1 MKIVRLGTRLDR
13 PNGMRFLK
21 KVVVASVL
29 LLTMSVYLLS
39 ERTSVRVH
47 AKVFGGPP
55 LGFTGAPDEGT
66 CIGCH
71 YTFGQ
76 PNVPGSG
83 GSVALSG
90 LPATYSPGQT
100 YTVTVTV
107 VHPTARRWG
116 FETTPIDAAGTSS
129 TVGTLTILDQVRT
142 IKREAGARTY
152 ISHYAADN
160 APASEDGTYPGKAG
174 SNSWTFNWTA
184 PPASTGDVTFYAV
197 GNAANNQ
204 VTPEDDYIYT
214 TSAVV
219 RAPNSAPVFAS
230 LPDRALSAGDRIAFN
245 VIATDPEGAQVAL
258 TASPLTNS
266 SFDSLS
272 GRFVFT
278 AGASQL
284 GTTQQV
290 TFTASDGSVQ
300 TQKVVNLVVVSEG
313 AALLSGLLKPTGAS
327 NYLDSSEA
335 SGFELTA
342 NGTFGSGAKVVFNG
356 LELTSQ
362 LPLSGPQALAA
373 QVPASELTHSGAY
386 IVRVRLSDGTVT
398 NGRTV
403 ALAASVNAQ
412 AAATVDAAAYRA
424 PGAPSQIATVFGT
437 NLIIGSTAAAA
448 STIPLPGT
456 LAGATVF
463 VNGVKSPLFY
473 AGAGQIN
480 IQIPSSTTNGQ
491 AEVVVLRDDGVASH
505 GTLQVAAAA
514 PAVFTANSTGEGQAA
529 ALNPDFSPNGDPAAH
544 PQFKRGVK
552 GSYVVLFASGNGTAL
567 VNTSNGQPAVI
578 KDGESA
584 PQSPLIGTLE
594 LPVVTI
600 GGKTAV
606 VYFSGLAPG
615 YVGFWQ
621 LNVQIPPDSPS
632 GAAVEVLMTFGGRN
646 SNRVTIAVE

>member
-1 MKIVRLGTRLDR
+1 
-13 PNGMRFLK
+13 
-21 KVVVASVL
+21 
-29 LLTMSVYLLS
+29 MSFYLLS
-39 ERTSVRVH
+39 ERSSMRVH
-47 AKVFGGPP
+47 AKVIGGPP

-83 GSVALSG
+83 GSIVLSG
-90 LPATYSPGQT
+90 LPATFSPGQT

-107 VHPTARRWG
+107 AHPTARRWG
-116 FETTPIDAAGTSS
+116 FETTTIDATGSS
-129 TVGTLTILDQVRT
+129 GNIGTLTILDSVRT
-142 IKREAGARTY
+142 IKRAAGGRTY
-152 ISHYAADN
+152 ISHYTSETASAA
-160 APASEDGTYPGKAG
+160 EDGTYPGKAG

-184 PPASTGDVTFYAV
+184 PAASAGDVTFYAV

-219 RAPNSAPVFAS
+219 RAPNSAPVFAN
-230 LPDRALSAGDRIAFN
+230 LPDRVLTVSDRIAFN
-245 VIATDPEGAQVAL
+245 VNATDPEGAQVAL
-258 TASPLTNS
+258 AASPLTNS
-266 SFDSLS
+266 TFDSLS
-272 GRFVFT
+272 GRFIFT

-290 TFTASDGSVQ
+290 TFTASDGSAQ
-300 TQKVVNLVVVSEG
+300 TQKVISLFIVSEG
-313 AALLSGLLKPTGAS
+313 ASLLSGLVKSTGPS

-335 SGFELTA
+335 TGFEVTA
-342 NGTFGSGAKVVFNG
+342 NGTFGSGAKVLFNG
-356 LELTSQ
+356 IELTSQ
-362 LPLSGPQALAA
+362 VALLGPQALAA

-386 IVRVRLSDGTVT
+386 IVRVRLGDGTVT
-398 NGRTV
+398 NARTI
-403 ALAASVNAQ
+403 ALAGSINTQPAV
-412 AAATVDAAAYRA
+412 TVEAAAYRA
-424 PGAPSQIATVFGT
+424 PGAPGQIAAVFGT
-437 NLIIGSTAAAA
+437 SLIIGSTAAGAT
-448 STIPLPGT
+448 SIPLPGT
-456 LAGATVF
+456 LAGTTVL

-480 IQIPSSTTNGQ
+480 IQIPSSTAIGQ

-514 PAVFTANSTGEGQAA
+514 PAAFTANSSGQGQAA
-529 ALNPDFSPNGDPAAH
+529 ALNPDFSPNGDPAAN

-552 GSYVVLFASGNGTAL
+552 GSYVVLYASGSGTGL
-567 VNTSNGQPAVI
+567 VNTSNGQPAAV

-584 PQSPLIGTLE
+584 PQNPLIGTLE

-615 YVGFWQ
+615 YVGLWQ

-632 GAAVEVLMTFGGRN
+632 GAALEVLITFGGQS
-646 SNRVTIAVE
+646 SNRVTIAVD